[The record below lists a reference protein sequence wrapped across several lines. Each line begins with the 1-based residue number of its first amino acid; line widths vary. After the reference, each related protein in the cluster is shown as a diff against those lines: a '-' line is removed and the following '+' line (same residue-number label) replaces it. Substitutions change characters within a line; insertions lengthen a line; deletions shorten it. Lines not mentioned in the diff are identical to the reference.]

1 MIDNF
6 AANDIYNYIDGLD
19 SPGFEKFLA
28 ENNSSIF
35 LPIATN
41 CIGLDRTPS
50 IYSVKVFAWLI
61 YCTTVKGGCRS
72 K

>member
-35 LPIATN
+35 PTIATN

-50 IYSVKVFAWLI
+50 IYSVKVF
-61 YCTTVKGGCRS
+61 T
-72 K
+72 

>member
-50 IYSVKVFAWLI
+50 IYSVKVF
-61 YCTTVKGGCRS
+61 T
-72 K
+72 

>member
-35 LPIATN
+35 PTIATN

-50 IYSVKVFAWLI
+50 I
-61 YCTTVKGGCRS
+61 CQS
-72 K
+72 KFSPDLYTIRR